1 MENSYYN
8 HANRAYFLCKSYLF
22 VKFFV
27 IFLFIANVTLANGN
41 GTSELYDIK
50 KGTLLEYFK
59 DIEKETGYVFI
70 YSKDIRP
77 SLNQVVSVDLSRKK
91 TITEKL
97 SALFEKTNLVY
108 EINGKQI
115 VVKRK
120 TAVKKNLSSQ
130 PQEPRRITGTI
141 TDTKGEPII
150 GANIKEVGTFN
161 GIISDINGRFALS
174 VNPNAVLEISYIGYV
189 TTTVPVKDNKV
200 LSIEIKEA
208 EQSLEEVVVVGYGK
222 QKKESVTASIASI
235 SRKELVQTQQSNI
248 SNMLVGRMPGL
259 IAFQR
264 SGAPGE
270 DASSLLIRGVST
282 FTDNTAPLIM
292 IDGIERTNFDGIDPN
307 EVESLNILKDAS
319 ATAIYGVKGANGVV
333 LITTRKGE
341 RGRPRLSYS
350 GNFALQQ
357 STQLPSYLNSADYAT
372 LYNEALENDSR
383 VSGSTYQPKFT
394 DKDIELYRN
403 GFDPIL
409 HPNTNWIDDFL
420 RKFST
425 RTQHNIN
432 LSGGT
437 ERVKYFISGSYFDQT
452 GIYKHTKIDSDHDV
466 NPRNTRYNFRTN
478 FDFQITRDFSTTVQ
492 MAAQI
497 GRVITPGSGNSGIW
511 QAISFANPLSSPG
524 LVDNKIVRIQDGLG
538 SVNPWQTLLS
548 NGYQKDNRNNINT
561 TLRLNYDLSSLLTK
575 GLSVH
580 GSIAYDSYYYSR
592 KKYSKTFPYYL
603 ARRDAEDPDYIYLIP
618 QSEESIWSVSTG
630 WDKNRKVYMEFGI
643 DYNRTFGLHKTTAL
657 ILYNQSKYYSPS
669 LQYYVPNAYQG
680 LVGRLTYEYA
690 SRYLAE
696 FNMGYNGT
704 ENFAKGK
711 RFGFFPAVSLG
722 WVISEEKFFPKNN
735 IVKYLKVRGSY
746 GEVGNDQIGGDRFL
760 YLPSSYGAASDSG
773 VNKYNFGLASNPYT
787 SLMIVENKIGN
798 PDLTWEKAK
807 KMNVGVDINLFN
819 NCLTA
824 SFDIFKEKR
833 NNILANRSTSPMII
847 GANLPA
853 YNFGEMENR
862 GWEMDLNFRHHIQDF
877 HYWARFNYSFA
888 RNEIIYMDEVQKRYD
903 YQMTTGRRKNQFFG
917 LIFDGYYNSW
927 EEINALDRPKS
938 SWSGNQLQ
946 PGDVKYVDVNRD
958 GVIDDYDMVPIGYTP
973 VPEIIYGFSFG
984 AQYKGFDFSVTT
996 YGAFGAQVARSWRK
1010 FSDGQYENYTTEV
1023 YDYWH
1028 GEGTSN
1034 RYPLLAPGNSGQ
1046 NFQAIS
1052 DIYIDDADYVRIQNL
1067 TIGYDFK
1074 RIWKNCPFQQ
1084 LRVYAAAQNLFT
1096 FTGYKG
1102 MDPEN
1107 GRALNDKEPWVTGVD
1122 VGNYPQPRTYM
1133 VGVNVKF

>member
-1 MENSYYN
+1 MKHKTTFEKLPQ
-8 HANRAYFLCKSYLF
+8 ANTGRSKNWKTLRTICLLLFLSVSFTAYSQITVNVKDISLRASLKKIEQVSNY
-22 VKFFV
+22 KFFYNES
-27 IFLFIANVTLANGN
+27 LP
-41 GTSELYDIK
+41 ELNRK
-50 KGTLLEYFK
+50 
-59 DIEKETGYVFI
+59 V
-70 YSKDIRP
+70 
-77 SLNQVVSVDLSRKK
+77 SLNVKDATIEQTMQQLLGGMDLAYKKEQDNVIVLIRKAQDKSITKKITGTVVD
-91 TITEKL
+91 EKGEPVIGA
-97 SALFEKTNLVY
+97 S
-108 EINGKQI
+108 I
-115 VVKRK
+115 VIKGE
-120 TAVKKNLSSQ
+120 SH
-130 PQEPRRITGTI
+130 GTI
-141 TDTKGEPII
+141 TDFDGKFTLADVPEKGILT
-150 GANIKEVGTFN
+150 V
-161 GIISDINGRFALS
+161 
-174 VNPNAVLEISYIGYV
+174 SYIGYK
-189 TTTVPVKDNKV
+189 TVDLSATGQTFVKVV
-200 LSIEIKEA
+200 LQEDSKMID
-208 EQSLEEVVVVGYGK
+208 EVVVVGYGK

-478 FDFQITRDFSTTVQ
+478 FDFQITRDFSATVQ

-680 LVGRLTYEYA
+680 LVGRLT
-690 SRYLAE
+690 
-696 FNMGYNGT
+696 
-704 ENFAKGK
+704 
-711 RFGFFPAVSLG
+711 
-722 WVISEEKFFPKNN
+722 
-735 IVKYLKVRGSY
+735 
-746 GEVGNDQIGGDRFL
+746 
-760 YLPSSYGAASDSG
+760 
-773 VNKYNFGLASNPYT
+773 
-787 SLMIVENKIGN
+787 
-798 PDLTWEKAK
+798 
-807 KMNVGVDINLFN
+807 
-819 NCLTA
+819 
-824 SFDIFKEKR
+824 
-833 NNILANRSTSPMII
+833 
-847 GANLPA
+847 
-853 YNFGEMENR
+853 
-862 GWEMDLNFRHHIQDF
+862 
-877 HYWARFNYSFA
+877 
-888 RNEIIYMDEVQKRYD
+888 
-903 YQMTTGRRKNQFFG
+903 
-917 LIFDGYYNSW
+917 
-927 EEINALDRPKS
+927 
-938 SWSGNQLQ
+938 
-946 PGDVKYVDVNRD
+946 
-958 GVIDDYDMVPIGYTP
+958 
-973 VPEIIYGFSFG
+973 
-984 AQYKGFDFSVTT
+984 
-996 YGAFGAQVARSWRK
+996 
-1010 FSDGQYENYTTEV
+1010 
-1023 YDYWH
+1023 
-1028 GEGTSN
+1028 
-1034 RYPLLAPGNSGQ
+1034 
-1046 NFQAIS
+1046 
-1052 DIYIDDADYVRIQNL
+1052 
-1067 TIGYDFK
+1067 
-1074 RIWKNCPFQQ
+1074 
-1084 LRVYAAAQNLFT
+1084 
-1096 FTGYKG
+1096 
-1102 MDPEN
+1102 
-1107 GRALNDKEPWVTGVD
+1107 
-1122 VGNYPQPRTYM
+1122 
-1133 VGVNVKF
+1133 

>member
-1 MENSYYN
+1 M
-8 HANRAYFLCKSYLF
+8 
-22 VKFFV
+22 
-27 IFLFIANVTLANGN
+27 
-41 GTSELYDIK
+41 
-50 KGTLLEYFK
+50 
-59 DIEKETGYVFI
+59 
-70 YSKDIRP
+70 
-77 SLNQVVSVDLSRKK
+77 
-91 TITEKL
+91 
-97 SALFEKTNLVY
+97 FEKTNLVY

-200 LSIEIKEA
+200 LSIEIEEA

-478 FDFQITRDFSTTVQ
+478 FDFQITRDFSATVQ

-711 RFGFFPAVSLG
+711 RFGFFL
-722 WVISEEKFFPKNN
+722 
-735 IVKYLKVRGSY
+735 
-746 GEVGNDQIGGDRFL
+746 
-760 YLPSSYGAASDSG
+760 
-773 VNKYNFGLASNPYT
+773 
-787 SLMIVENKIGN
+787 
-798 PDLTWEKAK
+798 
-807 KMNVGVDINLFN
+807 LF
-819 NCLTA
+819 
-824 SFDIFKEKR
+824 
-833 NNILANRSTSPMII
+833 
-847 GANLPA
+847 
-853 YNFGEMENR
+853 
-862 GWEMDLNFRHHIQDF
+862 H
-877 HYWARFNYSFA
+877 
-888 RNEIIYMDEVQKRYD
+888 
-903 YQMTTGRRKNQFFG
+903 
-917 LIFDGYYNSW
+917 
-927 EEINALDRPKS
+927 
-938 SWSGNQLQ
+938 
-946 PGDVKYVDVNRD
+946 
-958 GVIDDYDMVPIGYTP
+958 
-973 VPEIIYGFSFG
+973 
-984 AQYKGFDFSVTT
+984 
-996 YGAFGAQVARSWRK
+996 
-1010 FSDGQYENYTTEV
+1010 
-1023 YDYWH
+1023 
-1028 GEGTSN
+1028 
-1034 RYPLLAPGNSGQ
+1034 
-1046 NFQAIS
+1046 
-1052 DIYIDDADYVRIQNL
+1052 
-1067 TIGYDFK
+1067 
-1074 RIWKNCPFQQ
+1074 
-1084 LRVYAAAQNLFT
+1084 
-1096 FTGYKG
+1096 
-1102 MDPEN
+1102 
-1107 GRALNDKEPWVTGVD
+1107 
-1122 VGNYPQPRTYM
+1122 
-1133 VGVNVKF
+1133 

>member
-200 LSIEIKEA
+200 LSIEIEEA

-394 DKDIELYRN
+394 DKD
-403 GFDPIL
+403 
-409 HPNTNWIDDFL
+409 T
-420 RKFST
+420 
-425 RTQHNIN
+425 
-432 LSGGT
+432 
-437 ERVKYFISGSYFDQT
+437 
-452 GIYKHTKIDSDHDV
+452 
-466 NPRNTRYNFRTN
+466 
-478 FDFQITRDFSTTVQ
+478 
-492 MAAQI
+492 
-497 GRVITPGSGNSGIW
+497 
-511 QAISFANPLSSPG
+511 
-524 LVDNKIVRIQDGLG
+524 
-538 SVNPWQTLLS
+538 
-548 NGYQKDNRNNINT
+548 
-561 TLRLNYDLSSLLTK
+561 
-575 GLSVH
+575 
-580 GSIAYDSYYYSR
+580 
-592 KKYSKTFPYYL
+592 
-603 ARRDAEDPDYIYLIP
+603 
-618 QSEESIWSVSTG
+618 
-630 WDKNRKVYMEFGI
+630 
-643 DYNRTFGLHKTTAL
+643 
-657 ILYNQSKYYSPS
+657 
-669 LQYYVPNAYQG
+669 
-680 LVGRLTYEYA
+680 
-690 SRYLAE
+690 
-696 FNMGYNGT
+696 
-704 ENFAKGK
+704 
-711 RFGFFPAVSLG
+711 
-722 WVISEEKFFPKNN
+722 
-735 IVKYLKVRGSY
+735 
-746 GEVGNDQIGGDRFL
+746 
-760 YLPSSYGAASDSG
+760 
-773 VNKYNFGLASNPYT
+773 
-787 SLMIVENKIGN
+787 
-798 PDLTWEKAK
+798 
-807 KMNVGVDINLFN
+807 
-819 NCLTA
+819 
-824 SFDIFKEKR
+824 
-833 NNILANRSTSPMII
+833 
-847 GANLPA
+847 
-853 YNFGEMENR
+853 
-862 GWEMDLNFRHHIQDF
+862 
-877 HYWARFNYSFA
+877 
-888 RNEIIYMDEVQKRYD
+888 
-903 YQMTTGRRKNQFFG
+903 
-917 LIFDGYYNSW
+917 
-927 EEINALDRPKS
+927 
-938 SWSGNQLQ
+938 
-946 PGDVKYVDVNRD
+946 
-958 GVIDDYDMVPIGYTP
+958 
-973 VPEIIYGFSFG
+973 
-984 AQYKGFDFSVTT
+984 
-996 YGAFGAQVARSWRK
+996 
-1010 FSDGQYENYTTEV
+1010 
-1023 YDYWH
+1023 
-1028 GEGTSN
+1028 
-1034 RYPLLAPGNSGQ
+1034 
-1046 NFQAIS
+1046 
-1052 DIYIDDADYVRIQNL
+1052 
-1067 TIGYDFK
+1067 
-1074 RIWKNCPFQQ
+1074 
-1084 LRVYAAAQNLFT
+1084 
-1096 FTGYKG
+1096 
-1102 MDPEN
+1102 
-1107 GRALNDKEPWVTGVD
+1107 
-1122 VGNYPQPRTYM
+1122 
-1133 VGVNVKF
+1133 

>member
-1 MENSYYN
+1 M
-8 HANRAYFLCKSYLF
+8 
-22 VKFFV
+22 
-27 IFLFIANVTLANGN
+27 
-41 GTSELYDIK
+41 
-50 KGTLLEYFK
+50 
-59 DIEKETGYVFI
+59 
-70 YSKDIRP
+70 
-77 SLNQVVSVDLSRKK
+77 
-91 TITEKL
+91 
-97 SALFEKTNLVY
+97 
-108 EINGKQI
+108 
-115 VVKRK
+115 
-120 TAVKKNLSSQ
+120 
-130 PQEPRRITGTI
+130 
-141 TDTKGEPII
+141 
-150 GANIKEVGTFN
+150 
-161 GIISDINGRFALS
+161 
-174 VNPNAVLEISYIGYV
+174 
-189 TTTVPVKDNKV
+189 
-200 LSIEIKEA
+200 LSIEIEEA

-478 FDFQITRDFSTTVQ
+478 FDFQITRDFSATVQ

-946 PGDVKYVDVNRD
+946 PGDVKYIDVNQD

-984 AQYKGFDFSVTT
+984 AQYKGFDFSILFQ
-996 YGAFGAQVARSWRK
+996 GADNVSIKYFGRSMWPFAKGEESAKSLIKERWT
-1010 FSDGQYENYTTEV
+1010 QERYEAGEKITFPRLSLNPNGETDHNYRPSTLWIRDASYLRLKNLEV
-1023 YDYWH
+1023 GYTFT
-1028 GEGTSN
+1028 GGFVKRLN
-1034 RYPLLAPGNSGQ
+1034 LNS
-1046 NFQAIS
+1046 
-1052 DIYIDDADYVRIQNL
+1052 VRLYFN
-1067 TIGYDFK
+1067 GS
-1074 RIWKNCPFQQ
+1074 
-1084 LRVYAAAQNLFT
+1084 NLFT
-1096 FTGYKG
+1096 WTDVVDL
-1102 MDPEN
+1102 DPEAPSRSGN
-1107 GRALNDKEPWVTGVD
+1107 VEINTYPLQKVYNIGLNI
-1122 VGNYPQPRTYM
+1122 N
-1133 VGVNVKF
+1133 F

>member
-1 MENSYYN
+1 M
-8 HANRAYFLCKSYLF
+8 
-22 VKFFV
+22 
-27 IFLFIANVTLANGN
+27 
-41 GTSELYDIK
+41 
-50 KGTLLEYFK
+50 
-59 DIEKETGYVFI
+59 
-70 YSKDIRP
+70 
-77 SLNQVVSVDLSRKK
+77 
-91 TITEKL
+91 
-97 SALFEKTNLVY
+97 
-108 EINGKQI
+108 
-115 VVKRK
+115 
-120 TAVKKNLSSQ
+120 KKNLSSQ

-200 LSIEIKEA
+200 LSIEIEEA

-478 FDFQITRDFSTTVQ
+478 FDFQITRDFSATVQ

-722 WVISEEKFFPKNN
+722 WVIS
-735 IVKYLKVRGSY
+735 
-746 GEVGNDQIGGDRFL
+746 
-760 YLPSSYGAASDSG
+760 
-773 VNKYNFGLASNPYT
+773 
-787 SLMIVENKIGN
+787 
-798 PDLTWEKAK
+798 
-807 KMNVGVDINLFN
+807 
-819 NCLTA
+819 
-824 SFDIFKEKR
+824 
-833 NNILANRSTSPMII
+833 
-847 GANLPA
+847 
-853 YNFGEMENR
+853 
-862 GWEMDLNFRHHIQDF
+862 
-877 HYWARFNYSFA
+877 
-888 RNEIIYMDEVQKRYD
+888 
-903 YQMTTGRRKNQFFG
+903 
-917 LIFDGYYNSW
+917 
-927 EEINALDRPKS
+927 
-938 SWSGNQLQ
+938 
-946 PGDVKYVDVNRD
+946 
-958 GVIDDYDMVPIGYTP
+958 
-973 VPEIIYGFSFG
+973 
-984 AQYKGFDFSVTT
+984 
-996 YGAFGAQVARSWRK
+996 
-1010 FSDGQYENYTTEV
+1010 
-1023 YDYWH
+1023 
-1028 GEGTSN
+1028 
-1034 RYPLLAPGNSGQ
+1034 
-1046 NFQAIS
+1046 
-1052 DIYIDDADYVRIQNL
+1052 
-1067 TIGYDFK
+1067 
-1074 RIWKNCPFQQ
+1074 
-1084 LRVYAAAQNLFT
+1084 
-1096 FTGYKG
+1096 
-1102 MDPEN
+1102 
-1107 GRALNDKEPWVTGVD
+1107 
-1122 VGNYPQPRTYM
+1122 
-1133 VGVNVKF
+1133 

>member
-1 MENSYYN
+1 M
-8 HANRAYFLCKSYLF
+8 
-22 VKFFV
+22 
-27 IFLFIANVTLANGN
+27 
-41 GTSELYDIK
+41 
-50 KGTLLEYFK
+50 
-59 DIEKETGYVFI
+59 
-70 YSKDIRP
+70 
-77 SLNQVVSVDLSRKK
+77 
-91 TITEKL
+91 

-437 ERVKYFISGSYFDQT
+437 E
-452 GIYKHTKIDSDHDV
+452 
-466 NPRNTRYNFRTN
+466 
-478 FDFQITRDFSTTVQ
+478 
-492 MAAQI
+492 
-497 GRVITPGSGNSGIW
+497 
-511 QAISFANPLSSPG
+511 LS
-524 LVDNKIVRIQDGLG
+524 
-538 SVNPWQTLLS
+538 
-548 NGYQKDNRNNINT
+548 
-561 TLRLNYDLSSLLTK
+561 
-575 GLSVH
+575 
-580 GSIAYDSYYYSR
+580 
-592 KKYSKTFPYYL
+592 
-603 ARRDAEDPDYIYLIP
+603 LI
-618 QSEESIWSVSTG
+618 
-630 WDKNRKVYMEFGI
+630 
-643 DYNRTFGLHKTTAL
+643 
-657 ILYNQSKYYSPS
+657 
-669 LQYYVPNAYQG
+669 
-680 LVGRLTYEYA
+680 
-690 SRYLAE
+690 
-696 FNMGYNGT
+696 
-704 ENFAKGK
+704 
-711 RFGFFPAVSLG
+711 
-722 WVISEEKFFPKNN
+722 
-735 IVKYLKVRGSY
+735 
-746 GEVGNDQIGGDRFL
+746 
-760 YLPSSYGAASDSG
+760 
-773 VNKYNFGLASNPYT
+773 
-787 SLMIVENKIGN
+787 
-798 PDLTWEKAK
+798 
-807 KMNVGVDINLFN
+807 
-819 NCLTA
+819 
-824 SFDIFKEKR
+824 
-833 NNILANRSTSPMII
+833 
-847 GANLPA
+847 
-853 YNFGEMENR
+853 
-862 GWEMDLNFRHHIQDF
+862 HI
-877 HYWARFNYSFA
+877 
-888 RNEIIYMDEVQKRYD
+888 
-903 YQMTTGRRKNQFFG
+903 
-917 LIFDGYYNSW
+917 
-927 EEINALDRPKS
+927 
-938 SWSGNQLQ
+938 
-946 PGDVKYVDVNRD
+946 
-958 GVIDDYDMVPIGYTP
+958 
-973 VPEIIYGFSFG
+973 
-984 AQYKGFDFSVTT
+984 
-996 YGAFGAQVARSWRK
+996 
-1010 FSDGQYENYTTEV
+1010 
-1023 YDYWH
+1023 
-1028 GEGTSN
+1028 
-1034 RYPLLAPGNSGQ
+1034 
-1046 NFQAIS
+1046 
-1052 DIYIDDADYVRIQNL
+1052 
-1067 TIGYDFK
+1067 
-1074 RIWKNCPFQQ
+1074 
-1084 LRVYAAAQNLFT
+1084 
-1096 FTGYKG
+1096 
-1102 MDPEN
+1102 
-1107 GRALNDKEPWVTGVD
+1107 
-1122 VGNYPQPRTYM
+1122 
-1133 VGVNVKF
+1133 

>member
-478 FDFQITRDFSTTVQ
+478 FDFQITRDFSATVQ

-511 QAISFANPLSSPG
+511 QAISLP
-524 LVDNKIVRIQDGLG
+524 
-538 SVNPWQTLLS
+538 
-548 NGYQKDNRNNINT
+548 
-561 TLRLNYDLSSLLTK
+561 
-575 GLSVH
+575 
-580 GSIAYDSYYYSR
+580 
-592 KKYSKTFPYYL
+592 
-603 ARRDAEDPDYIYLIP
+603 IP
-618 QSEESIWSVSTG
+618 
-630 WDKNRKVYMEFGI
+630 
-643 DYNRTFGLHKTTAL
+643 
-657 ILYNQSKYYSPS
+657 
-669 LQYYVPNAYQG
+669 
-680 LVGRLTYEYA
+680 
-690 SRYLAE
+690 
-696 FNMGYNGT
+696 
-704 ENFAKGK
+704 
-711 RFGFFPAVSLG
+711 
-722 WVISEEKFFPKNN
+722 
-735 IVKYLKVRGSY
+735 
-746 GEVGNDQIGGDRFL
+746 
-760 YLPSSYGAASDSG
+760 
-773 VNKYNFGLASNPYT
+773 
-787 SLMIVENKIGN
+787 
-798 PDLTWEKAK
+798 
-807 KMNVGVDINLFN
+807 
-819 NCLTA
+819 
-824 SFDIFKEKR
+824 
-833 NNILANRSTSPMII
+833 
-847 GANLPA
+847 
-853 YNFGEMENR
+853 
-862 GWEMDLNFRHHIQDF
+862 
-877 HYWARFNYSFA
+877 
-888 RNEIIYMDEVQKRYD
+888 
-903 YQMTTGRRKNQFFG
+903 
-917 LIFDGYYNSW
+917 
-927 EEINALDRPKS
+927 
-938 SWSGNQLQ
+938 
-946 PGDVKYVDVNRD
+946 
-958 GVIDDYDMVPIGYTP
+958 
-973 VPEIIYGFSFG
+973 
-984 AQYKGFDFSVTT
+984 
-996 YGAFGAQVARSWRK
+996 
-1010 FSDGQYENYTTEV
+1010 
-1023 YDYWH
+1023 
-1028 GEGTSN
+1028 
-1034 RYPLLAPGNSGQ
+1034 
-1046 NFQAIS
+1046 
-1052 DIYIDDADYVRIQNL
+1052 
-1067 TIGYDFK
+1067 
-1074 RIWKNCPFQQ
+1074 
-1084 LRVYAAAQNLFT
+1084 
-1096 FTGYKG
+1096 
-1102 MDPEN
+1102 
-1107 GRALNDKEPWVTGVD
+1107 
-1122 VGNYPQPRTYM
+1122 
-1133 VGVNVKF
+1133 

>member
-200 LSIEIKEA
+200 LSIEIEEA

-478 FDFQITRDFSTTVQ
+478 FDFQITRDFSATVQ

-548 NGYQKDNRNNINT
+548 NGYQKDNRT
-561 TLRLNYDLSSLLTK
+561 
-575 GLSVH
+575 
-580 GSIAYDSYYYSR
+580 
-592 KKYSKTFPYYL
+592 
-603 ARRDAEDPDYIYLIP
+603 LIP
-618 QSEESIWSVSTG
+618 QH
-630 WDKNRKVYMEFGI
+630 F
-643 DYNRTFGLHKTTAL
+643 
-657 ILYNQSKYYSPS
+657 
-669 LQYYVPNAYQG
+669 
-680 LVGRLTYEYA
+680 
-690 SRYLAE
+690 
-696 FNMGYNGT
+696 
-704 ENFAKGK
+704 
-711 RFGFFPAVSLG
+711 
-722 WVISEEKFFPKNN
+722 
-735 IVKYLKVRGSY
+735 
-746 GEVGNDQIGGDRFL
+746 
-760 YLPSSYGAASDSG
+760 
-773 VNKYNFGLASNPYT
+773 
-787 SLMIVENKIGN
+787 
-798 PDLTWEKAK
+798 DLT
-807 KMNVGVDINLFN
+807 LF
-819 NCLTA
+819 
-824 SFDIFKEKR
+824 I
-833 NNILANRSTSPMII
+833 ST
-847 GANLPA
+847 
-853 YNFGEMENR
+853 
-862 GWEMDLNFRHHIQDF
+862 
-877 HYWARFNYSFA
+877 
-888 RNEIIYMDEVQKRYD
+888 
-903 YQMTTGRRKNQFFG
+903 
-917 LIFDGYYNSW
+917 
-927 EEINALDRPKS
+927 
-938 SWSGNQLQ
+938 
-946 PGDVKYVDVNRD
+946 
-958 GVIDDYDMVPIGYTP
+958 
-973 VPEIIYGFSFG
+973 
-984 AQYKGFDFSVTT
+984 
-996 YGAFGAQVARSWRK
+996 
-1010 FSDGQYENYTTEV
+1010 
-1023 YDYWH
+1023 
-1028 GEGTSN
+1028 
-1034 RYPLLAPGNSGQ
+1034 
-1046 NFQAIS
+1046 
-1052 DIYIDDADYVRIQNL
+1052 
-1067 TIGYDFK
+1067 
-1074 RIWKNCPFQQ
+1074 
-1084 LRVYAAAQNLFT
+1084 
-1096 FTGYKG
+1096 
-1102 MDPEN
+1102 
-1107 GRALNDKEPWVTGVD
+1107 
-1122 VGNYPQPRTYM
+1122 
-1133 VGVNVKF
+1133 

>member
-1 MENSYYN
+1 M
-8 HANRAYFLCKSYLF
+8 
-22 VKFFV
+22 
-27 IFLFIANVTLANGN
+27 
-41 GTSELYDIK
+41 
-50 KGTLLEYFK
+50 
-59 DIEKETGYVFI
+59 
-70 YSKDIRP
+70 
-77 SLNQVVSVDLSRKK
+77 
-91 TITEKL
+91 
-97 SALFEKTNLVY
+97 FEKTNLVY

-711 RFGFFPAVSLG
+711 RFGFFL
-722 WVISEEKFFPKNN
+722 
-735 IVKYLKVRGSY
+735 
-746 GEVGNDQIGGDRFL
+746 
-760 YLPSSYGAASDSG
+760 
-773 VNKYNFGLASNPYT
+773 
-787 SLMIVENKIGN
+787 
-798 PDLTWEKAK
+798 
-807 KMNVGVDINLFN
+807 LF
-819 NCLTA
+819 
-824 SFDIFKEKR
+824 
-833 NNILANRSTSPMII
+833 
-847 GANLPA
+847 
-853 YNFGEMENR
+853 
-862 GWEMDLNFRHHIQDF
+862 H
-877 HYWARFNYSFA
+877 
-888 RNEIIYMDEVQKRYD
+888 
-903 YQMTTGRRKNQFFG
+903 
-917 LIFDGYYNSW
+917 
-927 EEINALDRPKS
+927 
-938 SWSGNQLQ
+938 
-946 PGDVKYVDVNRD
+946 
-958 GVIDDYDMVPIGYTP
+958 
-973 VPEIIYGFSFG
+973 
-984 AQYKGFDFSVTT
+984 
-996 YGAFGAQVARSWRK
+996 
-1010 FSDGQYENYTTEV
+1010 
-1023 YDYWH
+1023 
-1028 GEGTSN
+1028 
-1034 RYPLLAPGNSGQ
+1034 
-1046 NFQAIS
+1046 
-1052 DIYIDDADYVRIQNL
+1052 
-1067 TIGYDFK
+1067 
-1074 RIWKNCPFQQ
+1074 
-1084 LRVYAAAQNLFT
+1084 
-1096 FTGYKG
+1096 
-1102 MDPEN
+1102 
-1107 GRALNDKEPWVTGVD
+1107 
-1122 VGNYPQPRTYM
+1122 
-1133 VGVNVKF
+1133 